1 MSFGIT
7 EKQVLYDTPCAPI
20 VKFSHSNNITEFDDE
35 EDMTDD
41 QISTNDTQSHPTL
54 G

>member
-7 EKQVLYDTPCAPI
+7 EKQVLYDNPCAPI
-20 VKFSHSNNITEFDDE
+20 VKFSQSINTDD

-41 QISTNDTQSHPTL
+41 QISANDTLSNPTH